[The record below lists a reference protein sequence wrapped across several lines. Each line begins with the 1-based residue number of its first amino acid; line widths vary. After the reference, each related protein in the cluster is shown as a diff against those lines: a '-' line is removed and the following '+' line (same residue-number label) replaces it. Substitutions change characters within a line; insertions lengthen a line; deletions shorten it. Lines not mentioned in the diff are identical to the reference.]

1 MAEGLG
7 LKREIDQIARDKG
20 INADEIIGALEEAMK
35 QAARREHGQEIEID
49 AKYNEEL
56 GEVEL
61 FEFREVIE
69 TVTDNKSEI
78 TLSAARELDP
88 QAEIGDEIGVKMD
101 TTGFGRIL
109 AQTAKQVIIQRIREA
124 ERENVYEEYKDRK
137 GEVVNGIVRRFE
149 KGSIIVDLGRTE
161 AVLPL
166 KEQVPRENY
175 RPNDRLRAYV
185 IDVNR
190 AAKGS
195 QIILSRTCIEMLTK
209 LFEQEV
215 PEMYEGIVQ
224 IESSAREPGGRSK
237 IAVVSRDSDVDPV
250 GACVG
255 MKGSRVQSVVQELR
269 GERIDIVPWS
279 PDPARYVCSALSPAQ
294 VSKVI
299 IDDAER
305 SMDVIVP
312 DDQLSL
318 AIGRK
323 GQNVR
328 LAVQLTGWRIDIK
341 SESKMRE
348 LAQWLSEAVSVVEGC
363 GDPEADLLLQQ
374 GITSLE
380 DLSGCDPE
388 LLTSLPGI
396 DEAGGAAIRERAAE
410 LAVRK
415 IEEEAAR
422 LEEARLEAERAAQEA
437 VEEAAA
443 AEAAAAE
450 VAAQEAAGEGADASE
465 AVTDEAAAT
474 EGADAD
480 EAAATEGADAD
491 EAAATEGADADEAV
505 ATEGAD
511 ADEAVATE
519 GADADEAKTKGGE
532 AEKSGGADAASES
545 AAVGDVEPTLSSTT

>member
-1 MAEGLG
+1 MIG
-7 LKREIDQIARDKG
+7 LKREIDQIAKDKG
-20 INADEIIGALEEAMK
+20 IDSKEIIGALEEAMK
-35 QAARREHGQEIEID
+35 QAARREQGQEKEIE
-49 AKYNEEL
+49 ATFNEEL
-56 GEVEL
+56 GEIEL
-61 FEFREVIE
+61 FEFREVVDGVTCE
-69 TVTDNKSEI
+69 TNQI
-78 TLSAARELDP
+78 TLDAAHEFDP
-88 QAEIGDEIGVKMD
+88 DAEVGDEIGVKLD
-101 TTGFGRIL
+101 TSGFGRIL

-124 ERENVYEEYKDRK
+124 ERENVFDEYKDRQ

-149 KGSIIVDLGRTE
+149 KGAIIVDLGRTE

-175 RPNDRLRAYV
+175 RPNDRIRAYV
-185 IDVNR
+185 IDVNK

-195 QIILSRTCIEMLTK
+195 QIVLSRACLEFLVK

-215 PEMYEGIVQ
+215 PEMYEGIVR
-224 IESSAREPGGRSK
+224 IESAAREPGGRAK

-255 MKGSRVQSVVQELR
+255 MKGSRVQAVVQELR

-299 IDDAER
+299 IDDAAK

-341 SESKMRE
+341 SETKMRE
-348 LAQWLSEAVSVVEGC
+348 LARWISEAVSVVPGC
-363 GDPEADLLLQQ
+363 GDPEAELLLQQ

-380 DLSGCDPE
+380 DLAACEND
-388 LLTSLPGI
+388 LLTRLPGI
-396 DEAGGAAIRERAAE
+396 DEAGAVGIQEKASE

-415 IEEEAAR
+415 QAEEEEAAR
-422 LEEARLEAERAAQEA
+422 LEVERLEAERLEAERLEAERLEAERLAALAAAGPDAEA
-437 VEEAAA
+437 PVEGEPESEATAAGTTEAAP
-443 AEAAAAE
+443 ESE
-450 VAAQEAAGEGADASE
+450 VGQ
-465 AVTDEAAAT
+465 
-474 EGADAD
+474 
-480 EAAATEGADAD
+480 
-491 EAAATEGADADEAV
+491 
-505 ATEGAD
+505 
-511 ADEAVATE
+511 
-519 GADADEAKTKGGE
+519 
-532 AEKSGGADAASES
+532 
-545 AAVGDVEPTLSSTT
+545 

>member
-49 AKYNEEL
+49 AKYNDEL

-61 FEFREVIE
+61 FEFREVVE
-69 TVTDNKSEI
+69 AVTDEHTQI
-78 TLSAARELDP
+78 DLAAAREFDP
-88 QAEIGDEIGVKMD
+88 QAEVGDEIGVKMD

-161 AVLPL
+161 AMLPL

-185 IDVNR
+185 IDVNK

-215 PEMYEGIVQ
+215 PEMYEGIVR

-279 PDPARYVCSALSPAQ
+279 SDPARYVCSALSPAQ

-363 GDPEADLLLQQ
+363 GDPEAELLLQQ

-380 DLSGCDPE
+380 DLSTCDPE

-396 DEAGGAAIRERAAE
+396 DQAGDAAIRERAAE

-422 LEEARLEAERAAQEA
+422 LEEERLEAIRVA
-437 VEEAAA
+437 EEAAA
-443 AEAAAAE
+443 AAAAAAE
-450 VAAQEAAGEGADASE
+450 
-465 AVTDEAAAT
+465 EAAANEGIEAEGAET
-474 EGADAD
+474 ESADGAESADAD
-480 EAAATEGADAD
+480 
-491 EAAATEGADADEAV
+491 V
-505 ATEGAD
+505 
-511 ADEAVATE
+511 
-519 GADADEAKTKGGE
+519 
-532 AEKSGGADAASES
+532 ASES
-545 AAVGDVEPTLSSTT
+545 AAAGDVDATVSSTT